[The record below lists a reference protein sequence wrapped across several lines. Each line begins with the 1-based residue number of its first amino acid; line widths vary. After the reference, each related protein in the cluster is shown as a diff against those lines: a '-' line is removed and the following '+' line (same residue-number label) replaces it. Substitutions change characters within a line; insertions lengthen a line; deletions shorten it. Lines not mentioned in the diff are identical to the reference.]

1 MTQARPVVTNI
12 PVPRQLLRGE
22 RRPHIALVGLPR
34 GGKSTLF
41 QAASST
47 AVEAGCLE
55 GSALPYATCRINVGL
70 EQADLVDLPSV
81 RTFHDLA
88 EADRRVL
95 LALVGGQPGKGG
107 FKAPD
112 LLIQVVD
119 ATALEPGLALSQEL
133 CELGKPL
140 VIALNRLDEARE
152 KGIYINVRRSPKPSA
167 CRWCP
172 PSPTWARASPA
183 SSRPPSQPCARAPAP
198 CPSRPAPTC
207 ARRWRPSTRSSGCR
221 PWRPPSRCRAPCC

>member
-55 GSALPYATCRINVGL
+55 GSALPYATSRINVGL

-95 LALVGGQPGKGG
+95 MALVGGQPGKGG

-119 ATALEPGLALSQEL
+119 ATALEPNLALSQEL

-152 KGIYINVRRSPKPSA
+152 KGIYVNVPALSDALGVPVV
-167 CRWCP
+167 
-172 PSPTWARASPA
+172 PTVTPRASESA
-183 SSRPPSQPCARAPAP
+183 G
-198 CPSRPAPTC
+198 TLM
-207 ARRWRPSTRSSGCR
+207 
-221 PWRPPSRCRAPCC
+221 